1 MFLHVSAYNQQKLEP
16 ELRIRNK
23 MQVKRNVLVWINS
36 RKSRVTVLKA
46 QRGPA
51 SQKNPLPFCV
61 PSFAK

>member
-1 MFLHVSAYNQQKLEP
+1 
-16 ELRIRNK
+16 
-23 MQVKRNVLVWINS
+23 MQVKRNVQVWINS

-51 SQKNPLPFCV
+51 SEKNPLPFCV